1 MGIGQFIPIEFDA
14 SLGDEAAG
22 FRVTGDGFGFLDKFG
37 DGEGGGG
44 GAEAFHLGGGEVF
57 LRELGFE
64 IVSGGSGGFVP
75 VEATDGGCSEF
86 FFSLH
91 GMGWGLFGQAEE
103 GAEKIA
109 PKGTSFIR
117 NRHDFT
123 EDFGRWLSDADVILE

>member
-1 MGIGQFIPIEFDA
+1 MNEF
-14 SLGDEAAG
+14 GY
-22 FRVTGDGFGFLDKFG
+22 
-37 DGEGGGG
+37 GEGGGG

-57 LRELGFE
+57 LRELGLE

-75 VEATDGGCSEF
+75 VEATDGGSSEF